1 MVTFVF
7 LSLDWINT
15 KVTRLTSQERNK
27 NTKPKKER
35 EQKSKINKK
44 KLKT

>member
-15 KVTRLTSQERNK
+15 KVTRLPKKEIKTQSQN
-27 NTKPKKER
+27 KER